1 MKKIKIKKID
11 IVFSI
16 IVFIIIMTY
25 IFLRVFTYRSEKIL
39 IDYVKNESINII
51 NSFINESA
59 NKVVYSE
66 ETEIINIDKNNN
78 GDIVSLNFDNKRIN
92 RILYNVTNNLL
103 NNLYDLENGNY
114 NGLRIK
120 KINDND
126 SIYYVP
132 SGVISNLSVLTL
144 VGPKIPFKIKLIGN
158 VNNEI
163 KNEIREYGINSS
175 IIEVFLSIKIE
186 VQVILPFK
194 TKIYTINK
202 NVLLDSKIIQG
213 NIPKYYGGLINN

>member
-66 ETEIINIDKNNN
+66 ENEIINVDKNNN

-92 RILYNVTNNLL
+92 KIFYNVTNNLL

-114 NGLRIK
+114 NGLRIR

-144 VGPKIPFKIKLIGN
+144 IGPKIPFKIKLIGN

-186 VQVILPFK
+186 FQVILPFK
-194 TKIYTINK
+194 TRIYTINK